1 MNKVVLLLPFK
12 YKKEISLTYC
22 RRMRQVRMGGLLI
35 SEYDNMVC
43 DNFVKLALAM
53 HKTNSIETK
62 VLNISYMKV
71 GIFS

>member
-1 MNKVVLLLPFK
+1 
-12 YKKEISLTYC
+12 
-22 RRMRQVRMGGLLI
+22 MGGLLI

-53 HKTNSIETK
+53 HKTISIETK